1 MVFVP
6 TMNDELPTI
15 LGSRIRQAR
24 RLAGLSQSQLAAKI
38 SAHPTSVSDWERGVN
53 EPSVRHMT
61 SIAEV
66 TSKSLDWFMESRAPF
81 LSAAESAA

>member
-1 MVFVP
+1 MAILP
-6 TMNDELPTI
+6 TMNDALPTI

-24 RLAGLSQSQLAAKI
+24 RLAGFSQSQLAAKI
-38 SAHPTSVSDWERGVN
+38 GAHVTSVSDWERGVN

-66 TSKSLDWFMESRAPF
+66 TDKSLDWFVESRAPF
-81 LSAAESAA
+81 LDAAESTA

>member
-6 TMNDELPTI
+6 TVNDALPTI

-24 RLAGLSQSQLAAKI
+24 RQAELSQSQLAAKI
-38 SAHPTSVSDWERGVN
+38 GAHPTSVSDWERGVN

-61 SIAEV
+61 SIADA
-66 TSKSLDWFMESRAPF
+66 TDKSLDWFVESRAPF
-81 LSAAESAA
+81 LEGTAA